1 MISSALI
8 AVEIASATLAF
19 ILVRFMIKPYQYTGE
34 SRYIGLPLGF
44 AFLGISY
51 IFMGV
56 ALSPNNPS
64 LVIEEMKWLQLFTQ
78 AYAFVFLAVTYIFSK
93 PTPKRNTQLWW
104 QILFSI
110 LIFAMIVSCLI
121 VFVPPVFAL
130 SSYKT
135 VDEYFRSFN
144 IIFASYISLYTLRI
158 HALKPDRKTMLAPIG
173 YILLAFDQYSS
184 LIWSLDSSESAFVG
198 AHVIRLVSLLLFL
211 FISYRAFGAPQKS
224 RRK

>member
-1 MISSALI
+1 MSSSSLI
-8 AVEIASATLAF
+8 VIEIVSAALAF
-19 ILVRFMIKPYQYTGE
+19 VLVRFMIKPYQYTGE
-34 SRYIGLPLGF
+34 TRYIGLPLGF

-64 LVIEEMKWLQLFTQ
+64 FVIEEMKWLQLFTQ

-121 VFVPPVFAL
+121 VFIPPMFTL
-130 SSYKT
+130 PSYKT

-173 YILLAFDQYSS
+173 YILLAFGQYSS

-198 AHVIRLVSLLLFL
+198 AHILRLMGLLIFL
-211 FISYRAFGAPQKS
+211 LISYKAFGAPRAKA
-224 RRK
+224 R